1 MDWGVWASLT
11 HTQCRCLLCVLFEV
25 GEPHNIQ
32 HFVVWDITCV
42 TIIVM
47 IGSMKCFFSFP
58 LKLSWAPDKKVA
70 RQDLGELEAVQQCLA
85 TERDFYQTKAD

>member
-1 MDWGVWASLT
+1 
-11 HTQCRCLLCVLFEV
+11 
-25 GEPHNIQ
+25 
-32 HFVVWDITCV
+32 
-42 TIIVM
+42 
-47 IGSMKCFFSFP
+47 MKCFFSFP